1 MLIDRQIAD
10 ALDVGR
16 ILVDPDDSISSR
28 IQPASL
34 DVRLGDTFAGYR
46 RHLSSVIDP
55 KVDSGL
61 LLEFTTIS
69 ADDCFVLHPGEF
81 VLAHTLEAIGL
92 NGDLAARVEGK
103 SSLGRLGL
111 MVHSTAG
118 FIDPGWPKATI
129 TLELA
134 NVNSLPIKLWPG
146 MPVAQLAFDEVDE
159 VSAGYAGKYQG
170 QKGPTPSRF
179 HQNWTGSAWA

>member
-1 MLIDRQIAD
+1 MLVDRQIAE
-10 ALDVGR
+10 AIKLGR
-16 ILVDPDDSISSR
+16 VCIEPADSIPSR

-34 DVRLGDTFAGYR
+34 DVRLGDTFAVYR

-55 KVDSGL
+55 KVDSAP
-61 LLEFTTIS
+61 LLEFTTITG
-69 ADDCFVLHPGEF
+69 DGCFVLHPGEF

-92 NGDLAARVEGK
+92 AGDLAARVEGK

-111 MVHSTAG
+111 LVHSTAG
-118 FIDPGWPKATI
+118 FIDPGWPKASI

-134 NVNSLPIKLWPG
+134 NVNCVPIKLWPG
-146 MPVAQLAFDEVDE
+146 MPVAQLAFDEVEE
-159 VSAGYAGKYQG
+159 VTTGYAGKYQG

-179 HQNWTGSAWA
+179 HQNWTGSGWA